1 MNNRFKFRVWDKR
14 LNRYLGKND
23 PTQILLENGN
33 LAYLDDEGMKF
44 YEVEFCTGLK
54 DKNGKLIY
62 EGDICIPAKDMAD
75 NAGEV
80 YRAESGAYFIKGRMK
95 SGMEYD
101 FGIYWHHYMYEIIGN
116 IQENADL
123 LEVKNDS

>member
-1 MNNRFKFRVWDKR
+1 MDRFKFRVFDKR
-14 LNRYLGKND
+14 YSKYHYGAEMTFEENKVLGID
-23 PTQILLENGN
+23 YFGQ
-33 LAYLDDEGMKF
+33 YLDDDDF
-44 YEVEFCTGLK
+44 VVEQCTGLK

-75 NAGEV
+75 KAGEV

-116 IQENADL
+116 IHENPEL
-123 LEVKNDS
+123 LEDK

>member
-1 MNNRFKFRVWDKR
+1 MNKRFKFRAWFEGRYIYKSLCDSNVYTEDDKCIC
-14 LNRYLGKND
+14 LANSIPYLSWE
-23 PTQILLENGN
+23 Q
-33 LAYLDDEGMKF
+33 
-44 YEVEFCTGLK
+44 CTCLK

-75 NAGEV
+75 RAGEV

-116 IQENADL
+116 IHKNADL
-123 LEVKNDS
+123 LEN